1 MKQRPKG
8 VNFCVNQRIKNR
20 NFKIFCYSNPEIII
34 SLVNAY
40 GVVYLSPGRGQ
51 RSIVS
56 SVQQLLATRLTVCK
70 LLHQSDRHI
79 AQGRNTQYLIL

>member
-20 NFKIFCYSNPEIII
+20 NFKIFCYSNLEIII

-70 LLHQSDRHI
+70 LHQSDRHI
-79 AQGRNTQYLIL
+79 AQSRKTQHLVL